1 MQYRKLGNTDEE
13 LSLIGLGTMT
23 WGEQNTQ
30 AEAFQQMDMALANGV
45 NFFDAAEMYPIPPK
59 PETQGQTEAILG
71 NWLAARGCREK
82 IFLATKITGREGRN
96 AGLSHI
102 RGGARLNR
110 EHVFKAVDSSL
121 KRLQTDYIDL
131 YQVHWP
137 ERATNFF
144 GRLGYEHQEDDG
156 VSIEETL
163 SALTE
168 LVQQG
173 KIRHIGLSNE
183 TPWGVMEYMRLA
195 REKNLARIQ
204 SIQNPYNLLNRT
216 AEIGLTEMC
225 IREQISFLAYS
236 PLAFGK
242 LTGKYLNGAQPE
254 GARLTLYSRF
264 ARYDKVNAEEAI
276 TAYVALAN
284 EHGISPA
291 DFALAFV
298 NTRDFTGSN
307 IIGATNLEQLQAN
320 INSVD
325 VALSEDILAA
335 IADIHARYP
344 NPSP

>member
-1 MQYRKLGNTDEE
+1 MQYRKLGNTNIDV
-13 LSLIGLGTMT
+13 SLIGLGTMT

-30 AEAFQQMDMALANGV
+30 AEAFQQMDMALAEGV

-59 PETQGQTEAILG
+59 PETQGQTETILG

-82 IFLATKITGREGRN
+82 IFLASKITGREGRN

-110 EHVFKAVDSSL
+110 EHVFSAVETSL
-121 KRLQTDYIDL
+121 ARLQTDYIDL

-144 GRLGYEHQEDDG
+144 GRLGYEHDDDDG

-173 KIRHIGLSNE
+173 KIKHIGLSNE

-225 IREQISFLAYS
+225 LRENVSFLAYS

-242 LTGKYLNGAQPE
+242 LTGKYMHGAQPV

-276 TAYVALAN
+276 AAYVALAR
-284 EHGISPA
+284 EHGLSPA

-298 NTRDFTGSN
+298 NTRNFTGSN
-307 IIGATNLEQLQAN
+307 IVGATSIEQLRAN
-320 INSVD
+320 IKSVD
-325 VALSEDILAA
+325 VQITGEMLEA

-344 NPSP
+344 NPAP

>member
-102 RGGARLNR
+102 RSGARLNR

-335 IADIHARYP
+335 VADIHARYP